1 MQMTSKKEYFVLSS
15 RVVADQILFLRSQLK
30 LETTTMQ
37 IIKLVYICHG
47 WMLGIYNKKL
57 MSEPVEAW
65 QYGPVV
71 PNVYRTFKAFRGDP
85 IDVALQD
92 FSAKFDYQ
100 QNALVKEVIKQYRD
114 YDGWALSHITHR
126 KGTPW
131 DIVFRDGKG
140 LGAIIP
146 DKLIQRYYAK
156 LAS

>member
-1 MQMTSKKEYFVLSS
+1 MNTARDYSILSS
-15 RVVADQILFLRSQLK
+15 RVVADQILFLRSQLN

-57 MSEPVEAW
+57 MNEPVEAW
-65 QYGPVV
+65 LYGPVV

-92 FSAKFDYQ
+92 FSAEFDAE
-100 QNALVKEVIKQYRD
+100 QNLLVQDAVEKYKD
-114 YDGWALSHITHR
+114 FDGWSLSHITHR
-126 KGTPW
+126 SGTPW
-131 DIVFRDGKG
+131 DLVFNNGKG

-146 DKLIQRYYAK
+146 DKIIQAYYAK
-156 LAS
+156 LAYQ